1 MGTEQNKIYALLLLP
16 ILAFMGCGESPFFE
30 EYKTIPSA
38 SWHKDSLADF
48 EINVEDTT
56 AFYNFY
62 LHLRNN
68 NAYPYSNFYSFFT
81 ITFPNSR
88 TAKDTLNLPLADLKG
103 KWLGTGLGDTKSNR
117 FLFKERLQF
126 PLKGNY
132 KFSVKQ
138 GMRQD
143 NLEGISDVGIEI
155 SLHQ

>member
-1 MGTEQNKIYALLLLP
+1 MVQKLNKTVSFLILGLLVLC
-16 ILAFMGCGESPFFE
+16 GCGDKPFSE
-30 EYKTIPSA
+30 QYKTIPEA
-38 SWHKDSLADF
+38 NWHKDSIADF
-48 EINVEDTT
+48 VINVTDTT
-56 AFYNFY
+56 SFYNFY

-68 NAYPYSNFYSFFT
+68 NEYPYSNFYSFFT
-81 ITFPNSR
+81 ITFPNNR

-132 KFSVKQ
+132 QFSVKQ
-138 GMRQD
+138 GMRED
-143 NLEGISDVGIEI
+143 NLEGISDVGLEV